1 MKEDFLYNKKR
12 LLAHV
17 SERETKSKG
26 KRIEFNEKLRK
37 RIKSVVEF
45 VPVLSIVMFL

>member
-1 MKEDFLYNKKR
+1 MKDFYITKR

-17 SERETKSKG
+17 SERETISKG
-26 KRIEFNEKLRK
+26 KRIEINEKLRK
-37 RIKSVVEF
+37 RIKTVVEF